1 MGKLKYIKMFE
12 SFGNQYELGREYR
25 DILRNQM
32 SGFEVEID
40 DLLNQGLSNDKD
52 ILFKQAYDKDRE
64 DVVDYLKSKGLTIS
78 DIESVKS
85 FVGHGKM
92 GREDV
97 VIDQDIKKE
106 IWGET
111 SWDEIK
117 SMPDDD
123 RRAFLRAGN
132 EKSRA
137 MDKSRDTAK
146 YGEKPTDPNELKD
159 YYKRKAEIDRE
170 ETRNRVSGLT
180 SHIK

>member
-12 SFGNQYELGREYR
+12 SFDNQYELGRKYR

-40 DLLNQGLSNDKD
+40 DLLSKGLSNDKD
-52 ILFKQAYDKDRE
+52 ILFKLAYDKDRK
-64 DVVDYLKSKGLTIS
+64 DVVDYLKSQGLTIS

-92 GREDV
+92 GREDG
-97 VIDQDIKKE
+97 VINQGIKKE

-111 SWDEIK
+111 SWDEMK

-123 RRAFLRAGN
+123 RRAFLRAGD
-132 EKSRA
+132 EKIRS
-137 MDKSRDTAK
+137 MNKSKNTAK
-146 YGEKPTDPNELKD
+146 YGDKPTDPSGLKD
-159 YYKRKAEIDRE
+159 YYKRKAEIDSE
-170 ETRNRVSGLT
+170 EKRNRLSRLT